1 MKTVLW
7 SSNLNGHETF
17 VDIDSVG
24 LEAVVNYVY
33 TGKVNYTAVT
43 KSTIRKR
50 LLPGYFTFQYFN
62 MLNIAPLVP
71 V

>member
-1 MKTVLW
+1 MFRYSLP
-7 SSNLNGHETF
+7 F

-33 TGKVNYTAVT
+33 TGKVDFTTVT

-50 LLPGYFTFQYFN
+50 ILPGDFKYKLFC
-62 MLNIAPLVP
+62 
-71 V
+71 